1 MRKVNVSDIAMHEG
15 EFLARDVFHNG
26 QLLAQ
31 SNSVIDRSLINRIT
45 ELQDHIFYVFTYS
58 SDTLNNDITNLIT
71 DDILDIIRNEMDLIF
86 KRYSHSGTDD
96 IDLLKK
102 IIDIFLNNILKEKY
116 FKNYLENLFI
126 LNSKL
131 FGHSIRV
138 TIISLILAIKA
149 NLNSELINGIAI
161 GSILHEIGRNKLFI
175 KFPILAENNHTYS
188 FEEYALIQTIPT
200 LGYNEVLNNKLVPL
214 ISKKIILMHDVWDE
228 FEKSYDSSKKLYMS
242 FPEYYENK
250 KLTKEQ
256 KDITVNI
263 VQAANYFDMFAMKFK
278 NNFPSLDD
286 RKNINTFFVQN
297 SDNIFSKEA
306 SELITK
312 YISYFSVGESVT
324 LSNGKKGTIVK
335 HTDDPMCPIVK
346 LKDDT
351 LLDLSEVK
359 DKVTIVSMIATM
371 KK

>member
-1 MRKVNVSDIAMHEG
+1 MRKVNVSDIAKHEG

-31 SNSVIDRSLINRIT
+31 SNSVIDTSLINRIT
-45 ELQDHIFYVFTYS
+45 ELSDHIFYIFTYS

-71 DDILDIIRNEMDLIF
+71 DDILDIIKHEMDLIL
-86 KRYSHSGTDD
+86 KRYSHSGIED

-102 IIDIFLNNILKEKY
+102 IIDIFLNNILREKY

-149 NLNSELINGIAI
+149 NLSSDLINGIAI

-175 KFPILAENNHTYS
+175 KFPILAETNHSYS
-188 FEEYALIQTIPT
+188 FEEYTLIKTVPT
-200 LGYNEVLNNKLVPL
+200 LGYNEVLNNKLVPPV
-214 ISKKIILMHDVWDE
+214 SKKIILMHDVWED
-228 FEKSYDSSKKLYMS
+228 FDKSYDEDKKLHMS
-242 FPEYYENK
+242 FPSYYQDK
-250 KLTKEQ
+250 KIESEQ
-256 KDITVNI
+256 KGIAVNI

-278 NNFPSLDD
+278 NSFPSLDD
-286 RKNINTFFVQN
+286 RKNINKFFVKN
-297 SDNIFSKEA
+297 SNNIFSREA

-312 YISYFSVGESVT
+312 YISYFSVGEKVT
-324 LSNGKKGTIVK
+324 LSNGKKATIEK
-335 HTDDPMCPIVK
+335 HTNDPMHPIVR

-351 LLDLSEVK
+351 ILNLSDVK
-359 DKVTIVSMIATM
+359 DKISIVSMIS
-371 KK
+371 K